1 MPSFLHLTREKTV
14 TQFPETRESLIVQI
28 KDPSNRDAWGKF
40 VDLYRPVIHRIAL
53 ARGLQ
58 DADAQDLTQHVL
70 MAVAASICRWE
81 KSTESTRFRHWLR
94 RVTRNAILNAI
105 SRRPPDQAT
114 GTSSYQ
120 NIVTEIPERADHSL
134 DDETD
139 SLIELEYRRE
149 LYLRAAA
156 FVRTD
161 VDPIT
166 WQAFERTV
174 ISGLSNAQAAQ
185 ELGKSIG
192 TIYAARSRVM
202 KRLRTAIAEIEENQK

>member
-1 MPSFLHLTREKTV
+1 MPSFLHLTREKAV

-174 ISGLSNAQAAQ
+174 IGGLSNAQAAQ

>member
-1 MPSFLHLTREKTV
+1 M

-58 DADAQDLTQHVL
+58 DADAQDLTQYVL
-70 MAVAASICRWE
+70 MAVAASIGRWE

-156 FVRTD
+156 IVRTD

-174 ISGLSNAQAAQ
+174 IGGLSNAQAAQ

-202 KRLRTAIAEIEENQK
+202 KRLRTAIAEIEENHQ

>member
-1 MPSFLHLTREKTV
+1 M

-70 MAVAASICRWE
+70 MAVAASIGRWE
-81 KSTESTRFRHWLR
+81 KTTESTRFRHWLR

-156 FVRTD
+156 IVRTD

-174 ISGLSNAQAAQ
+174 IGGLSNAQAAQ
-185 ELGKSIG
+185 ELGRSIG

>member
-1 MPSFLHLTREKTV
+1 M

-58 DADAQDLTQHVL
+58 DADAQDLTQQVL
-70 MAVAASICRWE
+70 MAVAASIGRWE

-120 NIVTEIPERADHSL
+120 NIVTEIPERTDHSL

-156 FVRTD
+156 IVRTD

-174 ISGLSNAQAAQ
+174 IGGISNAQAAQ

-202 KRLRTAIAEIEENQK
+202 KRLRTAIAEIEENHK

>member
-1 MPSFLHLTREKTV
+1 M

-70 MAVAASICRWE
+70 MAVAASIGRWE

-134 DDETD
+134 DDETY

-156 FVRTD
+156 FVRAD

-174 ISGLSNAQAAQ
+174 IGGISNAQAAQ
-185 ELGKSIG
+185 ELSKSIG

-202 KRLRTAIAEIEENQK
+202 KRLRTAIAEIEENHQ

>member
-1 MPSFLHLTREKTV
+1 M

-70 MAVAASICRWE
+70 MAVAASIGRWE

-120 NIVTEIPERADHSL
+120 NIVTEIPERADHAL

-156 FVRTD
+156 FVRAD

-174 ISGLSNAQAAQ
+174 IDGLSNAQAAQ
-185 ELGKSIG
+185 ELGRSIG

-202 KRLRTAIAEIEENQK
+202 KRLRNAIAEIEENHQ